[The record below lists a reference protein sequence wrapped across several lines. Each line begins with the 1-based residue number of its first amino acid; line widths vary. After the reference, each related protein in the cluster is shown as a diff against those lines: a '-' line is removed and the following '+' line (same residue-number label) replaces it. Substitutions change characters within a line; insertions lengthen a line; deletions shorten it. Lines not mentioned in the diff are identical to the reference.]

1 MHEAIHESP
10 KDLSIFVNIKCLV
23 LIKAGAD
30 LNSVDEDNNT
40 LLHCAVNLGN
50 YEITKVLLENGANV
64 NAQGRYNQ
72 TPIHCATLNGHVEI
86 IELLV
91 NYGAD
96 IDMKSDKNL
105 TPLHLAVKKN
115 AVEVVEKL
123 IALGA
128 NLEEKDNNELTPLHI
143 AVWLGQM
150 EMVDIL
156 VRSGANLNTKGF
168 DNFTPIIT
176 ALIHGPH
183 FDIIEKLLKEGA
195 AINSRTKRD
204 LTFLH
209 FATMYGLKSLC
220 TLSIV
225 YKADLNAASRSKITP
240 LHYAVH
246 GNDLEIVQIL
256 LRNGA
261 NPNVKDKD
269 GDSLIEYALKKKN
282 IGRSKNL
289 LYLYHH
295 SPMK

>member
-50 YEITKVLLENGANV
+50 YEIIKVLLENGANA
-64 NAQGRYNQ
+64 NSQGRYNQ
-72 TPIHCATLNGHVEI
+72 TPIHCATLNGHLEVI
-86 IELLV
+86 QLLV
-91 NYGAD
+91 DFGAD
-96 IDMKSDKNL
+96 LNVKSNKNL

-115 AVEVVEKL
+115 EIKVVEKL

-128 NLEEKDNNELTPLHI
+128 NLEERDDNKMTPLHI
-143 AVWLGQM
+143 AACLGQM

-156 VRSGANLNTKGF
+156 VRSGANLNAKEF